1 MSIPVLS
8 HRSDPRGS
16 APRTPDHLARSS
28 GKGGMPASA
37 GAVPS
42 QTGPTIRTWLAV
54 ISLSLGA
61 FVLVTSEFLPVGLL
75 PRVTSS
81 LHVSL
86 GLGGLMVLVPAVS
99 AAVSAWGL
107 YAGAR
112 SINRRLLVALF
123 GSLVVISNALAAIAP
138 SFAVLIVARVFLGM
152 AIGGFWSVVPPI
164 GPRLVGPGLGAKATT
179 FIVSG
184 VSIGTVVGLP
194 AGQFLGNEVGWR
206 WTFGIAS
213 LVSIVA
219 IVTEMILLPSVKA
232 ISRNQLRQLVEVLKL
247 PLTRA
252 GLIVTVIVFVGQF
265 TASTYITPFLLDR
278 GHIDTGTVS
287 VLLVGYGAAG
297 VFGTIVGGVLIAR
310 NRIVTWVAA
319 ALGSGA
325 ALIGLASLGQ
335 EHLALGVVLVVWGF
349 IWGAVPLSSQV
360 WFLSSAGQ
368 HQEPA
373 SSVGV
378 TTMQIAIAGG
388 AALGGL
394 LVDSAGLT
402 TVFAVAGTLAIA
414 AALLATAI
422 GRDRASSG
430 SPSQRF

>member
-8 HRSDPRGS
+8 HRSDS
-16 APRTPDHLARSS
+16 AERPTKRPPDPVAR
-28 GKGGMPASA
+28 PSA
-37 GAVPS
+37 EGELVTQPKPS
-42 QTGPTIRTWLAV
+42 VRTWLAV
-54 ISLSLGA
+54 MSLSLGA

-81 LHVSL
+81 LGVSL
-86 GLGGLMVLVPAVS
+86 GLGGLMVLVPALS
-99 AAVSAWGL
+99 AAISAWAL

-112 SINRRLLVALF
+112 SIDRRLLVAIF
-123 GSLVVISNALAAIAP
+123 GSLVVFSNALAAIAP
-138 SFAVLIVARVFLGM
+138 DFAVLIVARVFLGM

-179 FIVSG
+179 FIVAG
-184 VSIGTVVGLP
+184 VSVGTVVGLP

-213 LVSIVA
+213 LVSVVA
-219 IVTEMILLPSVKA
+219 IATEMILLPSVKA
-232 ISRNQLRQLVEVLKL
+232 ISRTRVRQLAEVLKL

-252 GLIVTVIVFVGQF
+252 GLIVTLIVFVGQF
-265 TASTYITPFLLDR
+265 AASTYVTPFLADR
-278 GHIDTGTVS
+278 GHIDTGTIS
-287 VLLVGYGAAG
+287 ILLVSYGAAG
-297 VFGTIVGGVLIAR
+297 ILGTVVGGILIAR
-310 NRIVTWVAA
+310 NRIVTWVGA
-319 ALGSGA
+319 ALGTGG
-325 ALIGLASLGQ
+325 ALIALACLGQ
-335 EHLALGVVLVVWGF
+335 EHLAVGVVLIVWGF
-349 IWGAVPLSSQV
+349 LWGAVPLSSQV
-360 WFLSSAGQ
+360 WFLSTAGD

-402 TVFAVAGTLAIA
+402 TVFAVAGAIA
-414 AALLATAI
+414 VAASLLAMVV
-422 GRDRASSG
+422 GRDRPSSLE
-430 SPSQRF
+430 SVQKF

>member
-1 MSIPVLS
+1 M
-8 HRSDPRGS
+8 
-16 APRTPDHLARSS
+16 
-28 GKGGMPASA
+28 
-37 GAVPS
+37 
-42 QTGPTIRTWLAV
+42 
-54 ISLSLGA
+54 
-61 FVLVTSEFLPVGLL
+61 
-75 PRVTSS
+75 
-81 LHVSL
+81 SL
-86 GLGGLMVLVPAVS
+86 GLGGLMVLVPALS
-99 AAVSAWGL
+99 AAVSAWVL

-112 SINRRLLVALF
+112 SINRRLLVAVF
-123 GSLVVISNALAAIAP
+123 GSLVVLSNALAAVAP
-138 SFAVLIVARVFLGM
+138 DFAVLIVARVFLGM

-194 AGQFLGNEVGWR
+194 AGQFLASEVGWR

-219 IVTEMILLPSVKA
+219 IATEVVLLPSVKA
-232 ISRNQLRQLVEVLKL
+232 VSRNRVRQLVEVLKL

-252 GLIVTVIVFVGQF
+252 GLIVTLIVFVGQF

-278 GHIDTGTVS
+278 DASTPEPSRSCWSATAQRAS
-287 VLLVGYGAAG
+287 SAPSSAG
-297 VFGTIVGGVLIAR
+297 FSSPA
-310 NRIVTWVAA
+310 IVTWVTA
-319 ALGSGA
+319 ALGTGA
-325 ALIGLASLGQ
+325 ALIGLAILGQ
-335 EHLALGVVLVVWGF
+335 EHLALGAMLVVWGL

-360 WFLSSAGQ
+360 WFLSSAGE

-394 LVDSAGLT
+394 LVDTAGLT
-402 TVFAVAGTLAIA
+402 TVFAVAGSLAVA
-414 AALLATAI
+414 AALLAMAI
-422 GRDRASSG
+422 GRDRASG
-430 SPSQRF
+430 GEAAGRF